1 MSVTKEDLNIAVEN
15 VLQRLVGITELYPG
29 QMELLT
35 KLVEKQNV
43 LYTSPTNSG
52 KSVPPVLLPDVIC
65 ELNKIGYDFPANP
78 KVLFITALNSI
89 QLSLVGSTKA
99 LGICCAAVTRDNAAV
114 ILGSPISV
122 LFISPEV
129 LKLRCVTQLLLKSRE
144 EFVLKTVDECHLG
157 K

>member
-1 MSVTKEDLNIAVEN
+1 MSVSEEDLNIAVDN
-15 VLQRLVGITELYPG
+15 VLQRLVGITKLYPG
-29 QMELLT
+29 QMELLS
-35 KLVEKQNV
+35 KLVEGQNIF
-43 LYTSPTNSG
+43 YTSATNTG
-52 KSVPPVLLPDVIC
+52 KSIPPVLLPSVMC
-65 ELNKIGYDFPANP
+65 ELNKIGYDFPTNP
-78 KVLFITALNSI
+78 KVIFITALNSI

-114 ILGSPISV
+114 VLGSPISV
-122 LFISPEV
+122 LFIGPEV